1 MTKWSSEHPGNGRG
15 VGYNVM
21 LRSEPSWF
29 ATSLTRASLW
39 RVTCVAANANDL
51 FRRPLKVREMPR
63 GVFSTV
69 AESQGVAE
77 PRAPKAVKTTEE
89 PVIASQASPLAFA
102 ARIGDLVE
110 VRRLLDAK
118 SDPNSADAVGET
130 PVFEAAASGNVSVLA
145 TLLLAGADPEHQS
158 LIGSVASD
166 LCSSEACATL
176 LRLCGG
182 EEVTL
187 EEREAVLRA
196 LTADLRPSIRSFMQS
211 LSGEEDEED
220 KLNSLDIDFDK
231 PPKLIRKSLD
241 DEDGD
246 DWTFAAAMVEQA
258 RKSRA
263 KQRHKRPVKVEQVE
277 LTVSH
282 ALNDRQ
288 ITLKLMSNSTFA
300 DAKRAILDRL
310 REEGKL
316 FKKFYFVKKERST
329 YQAYKALA
337 HNWGVL
343 LIPTPS
349 VTSAR
354 SGSSVQICRWRPTQ
368 GPCSSATEVLGSPI
382 C

>member
-1 MTKWSSEHPGNGRG
+1 
-15 VGYNVM
+15 
-21 LRSEPSWF
+21 
-29 ATSLTRASLW
+29 
-39 RVTCVAANANDL
+39 
-51 FRRPLKVREMPR
+51 MPR
-63 GVFSTV
+63 GVFSTA
-69 AESQGVAE
+69 AEAQGVAE
-77 PRAPKAVKTTEE
+77 PRGPKAVKMTEE
-89 PVIASQASPLAFA
+89 PPASQASPLAFA

-182 EEVTL
+182 EEVTS
-187 EEREAVLRA
+187 EEREAVLRS
-196 LTADLRPSIRSFMQS
+196 LTADLRPPIRSFMQS

-246 DWTFAAAMVEQA
+246 DWTFAAAMMEQA
-258 RKSRA
+258 RKSRS

-300 DAKRAILDRL
+300 DAKQAILDRL

-329 YQAYKALA
+329 YQAYKDSDTLKKNETLYSLQEDTDPIGHIREVRIIGADLPLETNAGALLF
-337 HNWGVL
+337 GD
-343 LIPTPS
+343 
-349 VTSAR
+349 
-354 SGSSVQICRWRPTQ
+354 
-368 GPCSSATEVLGSPI
+368 
-382 C
+382 